1 MGAGDS
7 GWLEV
12 SADPAYAN
20 MMAYRREVVQQQRD
34 LAIVE
39 DEASRGAQLELLTLV
54 VEHLSMQLPERFAV
68 VGEGEEQ
75 RVQSLAEG
83 LEWRLADYADRPLEL
98 VGSLIQEDVCIM
110 REEVQADG
118 TYRHIFVAGVV
129 MDSFD
134 PVAKHMLPMLE
145 LHDPVPQY
153 APDLHESMGRVFATL
168 RKPVWRA
175 NFSVAEWQGQ
185 EDTVD
190 PSTETLL
197 ERLYLKV
204 EYETLRRL
212 SNNNKYLVFT
222 IRAHMDPIISLAS
235 VPLAAAALAEDLQTL
250 PEALLEY
257 RGIGE
262 GTSRQAV
269 LSFLDSVCAAA

>member
-1 MGAGDS
+1 
-7 GWLEV
+7 
-12 SADPAYAN
+12 

-39 DEASRGAQLELLTLV
+39 DEVSLGAQLELLELV
-54 VEHLSMQLPERFAV
+54 VEHLCMQLPERFVV
-68 VGEGEEQ
+68 VGEGLEQ
-75 RVQSLAEG
+75 RVKSLAEG
-83 LEWRLADYADRPLEL
+83 LEWRLADYAERPLEL
-98 VGSLIQEDVCIM
+98 VGSLIQEDVCLM

-118 TYRHIFVAGVV
+118 IHRHMFVAGVV

-145 LHDPVPQY
+145 LHEPVPQY
-153 APDLHESMGRVFATL
+153 SSDLHESMDRVFATL

-185 EDTVD
+185 EEYVDT
-190 PSTETLL
+190 SAETVL

-212 SNNNKYLVFT
+212 SRNDEYLVFT
-222 IRAHMDPIISLAS
+222 IRAHMDPVASLAL
-235 VPLAAAALAEDLQTL
+235 VPLAAAALAEDLQNL
-250 PEALLEY
+250 PEALLGY

-269 LSFLDSVCAAA
+269 LSFLDSVCAAP